1 MGGGDGTALGQR
13 RNEAVYLFVD
23 GPEGPV
29 GLRVPGGGLRPLG
42 PQPLLQLGGHLPLQG
57 GQVHPDGGPAH
68 LQIRPAAAQ
77 QVALAPLP
85 VDLHRVAAGPAF
97 QKAGEPGVLPTAL
110 AAQLLVALQL
120 VLTGEPEL
128 GGDQALVEAQGEA
141 GAVSRPGA
149 VPLAHQQS
157 PVAAVEAFGGMG
169 EGDATGLVIAIDL
182 HVGPDVDGV
191 VENAGEGYIVPHRPP
206 GAGDTGGVES
216 ADHAAQGGLRR
227 GVGSEQGRRLPGLFS
242 GQKGGEEVPLRS
254 GVLAEPK
261 PVGRGAAGPG
271 PQPGALVVV
280 VLHPLG
286 GGLPLQLGKDHDN
299 VQHGPA
305 HGSGGVEGLVDG
317 DELHP
322 AAAQGLPQPPEVG
335 DGPGEA
341 VQAVHHDLADEPP
354 LHVGHEPPE
363 GGAVGVLAGV
373 APVLVDFDV
382 LAGLP
387 AAQVDLALDGEAVRL
402 VHRLPGIDGV
412 QAASTPFPSS
422 LCGGS
427 RALEANETARR
438 GRKQAPSGRY
448 FRYSTLSH

>member
-1 MGGGDGTALGQR
+1 M
-13 RNEAVYLFVD
+13 
-23 GPEGPV
+23 
-29 GLRVPGGGLRPLG
+29 
-42 PQPLLQLGGHLPLQG
+42 
-57 GQVHPDGGPAH
+57 
-68 LQIRPAAAQ
+68 
-77 QVALAPLP
+77 
-85 VDLHRVAAGPAF
+85 
-97 QKAGEPGVLPTAL
+97 
-110 AAQLLVALQL
+110 VALQL

-169 EGDATGLVIAIDL
+169 EGHATGLVIAIDL
-182 HVGPDVDGV
+182 PVGPDIDGV
-191 VENAGEGYIVPHRPP
+191 VENPGESHIVPHRPP

-227 GVGSEQGRRLPGLFS
+227 GVGSEQGRRLPGLFP
-242 GQKGGEEVPLRS
+242 GQKGGEEVSLRS
-254 GVLAEPK
+254 GELSQLK
-261 PVGRGAAGPG
+261 PIGGRAAGPG
-271 PQPGALVVV
+271 PQSGALIVV

-286 GGLPLQLGKDHDN
+286 GGLPLQLGKDHDD

-305 HGSGGVEGLVDG
+305 HGGGGVEGLVDG

-335 DGPGEA
+335 DGTGEA

-427 RALEANETARR
+427 RALEANNTARR
-438 GRKQAPSGRY
+438 EAMLPPGGVFVIPRFPTE
-448 FRYSTLSH
+448 FRRG